1 MRLPVFTKNQV
12 GVHGNLPGPQSQRE
26 DLIGQKKKIL
36 PAVVFS
42 CKFAS
47 YFFSR
52 PPFRF
57 SNSVCEVFGGT
68 PLFPDKQKAGI
79 TPSPRTNIQFSTRF
93 WSKFIR
99 ILAACA
105 LVPAPP
111 ASMVQSSCP
120 LISSL
125 PLAQDMA
132 VSAQSAT
139 LPLSGNWARSPAA
152 VKSYPSPFRG
162 RGWVSSNLARWDFN
176 AEKPGAFPQERRML
190 RIRGLLSAV
199 ACGNCRP
206 QPGYAG
212 PTGLIRGLGGVVPLP
227 GPQNRTQAL
236 TGPSLVS
243 QSFSGVLLL
252 WQ

>member
-57 SNSVCEVFGGT
+57 SNSVCEVF
-68 PLFPDKQKAGI
+68 
-79 TPSPRTNIQFSTRF
+79 IQFSTRF